1 MSGGES
7 VDTSPTAGVNG
18 PVDTTAGTMTHSGGT
33 EDTPVLTAGDIVDGD
48 IVEDD
53 AGVSAGGDAGEMM
66 VSRDLRAPE
75 DMDMGGPMLADEGPD
90 LQMDMDLITDPSEWC
105 VPSETT
111 SEEINGV
118 AFTWR
123 CIHGANRIFQ
133 VMTHELN
140 SVQIKA
146 MIQDQMVCETPAS
159 AAPLAHYCQRQDP
172 YRDDLDSEVEELMD
186 DSSHDLSD
194 QMRDDLVNLTLDHLP
209 AELSVRDVEQATIY
223 LNNLSLDYT
232 HELVSQEVWNEI
244 MRGVE
249 HHIKCDHGRGSNQT
263 LNGTFRGNS
272 PEGGPDDADHG
283 CGFNRPRSVDISV
296 SEPRC
301 IDHVNARLD
310 VFREDRH
317 QGDAELCDL
326 EGNMREIIKSVDVN
340 NNATYY
346 QTQLGWRTPMSRDL
360 ILGLDPLMN
369 HSQRAPDL
377 GARLVR
383 VKLLRSGRAP

>member
-7 VDTSPTAGVNG
+7 VDTSPIAGVDS
-18 PVDTTAGTMTHSGGT
+18 PIDTTARAMTHNGGA
-33 EDTPVLTAGDIVDGD
+33 EDIPVLTSGETTGDN
-48 IVEDD
+48 
-53 AGVSAGGDAGEMM
+53 AGVSAGDNAGEM
-66 VSRDLRAPE
+66 VVPRDLGAPE
-75 DMDMGGPMLADEGPD
+75 DMDMRGPMVANDEGSD
-90 LQMDMDLITDPSEWC
+90 LQIDMELIIDPSEWC

-118 AFTWR
+118 VFTWR
-123 CIHGANRIFQ
+123 CIHGADRVFQ

-140 SVQIKA
+140 GAQIKA
-146 MIQDQMVCETPAS
+146 MIQDQMVCETPTS
-159 AAPLAHYCQRQDP
+159 GAPLAHYCQRQDL
-172 YRDDLDSEVEELMD
+172 YRDDLDSEVEELME

-209 AELSVRDVEQATIY
+209 AELSVRDVEQATIS
-223 LNNLSLDYT
+223 LDDLSLNYK

-249 HHIKCDHGRGSNQT
+249 HHIKCDHGRGNNKT
-263 LNGTFRGNS
+263 LNGTFRGS
-272 PEGGPDDADHG
+272 YPEGAPDDADNG
-283 CGFNRPRSVDISV
+283 CGFNRPRSVDISMG
-296 SEPRC
+296 EPRC

-310 VFREDRH
+310 TFREDRH
-317 QGDAELCDL
+317 QGDAQLCDL

-346 QTQLGWRTPMSRDL
+346 QTQLGWKTPMSRDL
-360 ILGLDPLMN
+360 ILGLDPLTN
-369 HSQRAPDL
+369 HSQRATDL

-383 VKLLRSGRAP
+383 VKLLRSGRTP